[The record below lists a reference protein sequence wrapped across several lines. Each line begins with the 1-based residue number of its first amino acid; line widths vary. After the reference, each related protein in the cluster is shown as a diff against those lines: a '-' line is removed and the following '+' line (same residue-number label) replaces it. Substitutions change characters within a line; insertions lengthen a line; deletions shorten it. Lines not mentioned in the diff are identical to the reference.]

1 MAGEDAM
8 RKNGSLGPRQV
19 TPGVIAVK
27 KRIVANL
34 GKLVQQGLPLLR
46 FDFFKS
52 RTRRVKTF
60 AFHSVRPDNLM
71 RIKHQMNIRHF
82 VTCVLDANRA
92 VIDQIARRH
101 QYFGRIEKRLRI
113 RSLHQ
118 NPVVWRDDQIA
129 VRFTLSQRM
138 CPKCL
143 IQN

>member
-1 MAGEDAM
+1 MAGEDPM

-27 KRIVANL
+27 QRIVVNL

-71 RIKHQMNIRHF
+71 RIKHQMNIRYL

-101 QYFGRIEKRLRI
+101 QHFRRIK
-113 RSLHQ
+113 
-118 NPVVWRDDQIA
+118 
-129 VRFTLSQRM
+129 
-138 CPKCL
+138 
-143 IQN
+143 